1 MLLMSRSART
11 LGLLQNID
19 EVITMRRIHPSLLGA
34 LLVGTATIVASTLPG
49 VAQNKAGAAVKSK
62 AASEGIYTGTAVAVE
77 GLKLGGWGS
86 GLATEDNTY
95 RTIGDKS
102 IKIETNGYYSGARI
116 SFDQPRDLTEQKQDP
131 YGFIEFIIRFQPGKA
146 KPASSGGPMG
156 GYPSGSG
163 GGSPSGPSGGEF
175 GTGSPAG
182 GYPGGDGG
190 SGEQSLSP
198 DTHKM
203 KVVLVCEEGTFVA
216 SHFPVTLQPA
226 QEEGWFS
233 VAIPYVAFKG
243 MEKAQTVKVKEM
255 RIFGDSKDTFWI
267 GEIKPTSDDEPITV
281 DPIDELEVSVGE
293 AVEFRAAAAGGISPL
308 HYSWDFDLSDSI
320 QEDATGPYVVHVFR
334 KKSPDVPGQAGELQ
348 PYVVTLTV
356 SDLSGA
362 KRPVRRQTSVIVN
375 P

>member
-1 MLLMSRSART
+1 
-11 LGLLQNID
+11 
-19 EVITMRRIHPSLLGA
+19 MRRIQPTLLSALLLGTGA
-34 LLVGTATIVASTLPG
+34 VLASSGIGAAQKDAVKAKSASDGIYAGTAA
-49 VAQNKAGAAVKSK
+49 
-62 AASEGIYTGTAVAVE
+62 AVE

-86 GLATEDNTY
+86 GLASEDKTY
-95 RTIGDKS
+95 RTIGDNS

-116 SFDQPRDLTEQKQDP
+116 SFERPRDFTELKQDP
-131 YGFIEFIIRFQPGKA
+131 YGFLEFIIRFQPGKA
-146 KPASSGGPMG
+146 KPTSTSGDGATSSAPPMFG
-156 GYPSGSG
+156 APGAP
-163 GGSPSGPSGGEF
+163 EF
-175 GTGSPAG
+175 
-182 GYPGGDGG
+182 PGADGG
-190 SGEQSLSP
+190 SGEQTLTP

-243 MEKAQTVKVKEM
+243 MEKAQTVNVKEM
-255 RIFGDSKDTFWI
+255 RIFGDAKDTFWI
-267 GEIKPTSDDEPITV
+267 GEIKPTSDDEPISV
-281 DPIDELEVSVGE
+281 DPLDDLEVSVGE
-293 AVEFRAAAAGGISPL
+293 SVEFRSAATGGISPL

-320 QEDATGPYVVHVFR
+320 QEDATGPATVHVFR
-334 KKSPDVPGQAGELQ
+334 KKSPDVPGRPGELQ
-348 PYVVTLTV
+348 PFVVTLTV